1 MAGWL
6 HRLDGRDLER
16 ALGDGE
22 GQGGLI
28 GCSSRG
34 CKESDMTL
42 SNEQQQLSTSQND
55 NFIAGGDEEKHT
67 EKSPS
72 GSS

>member
-34 CKESDMTL
+34 CKESDT
-42 SNEQQQLSTSQND
+42 
-55 NFIAGGDEEKHT
+55 T
-67 EKSPS
+67 EWLNN
-72 GSS
+72 SSMYGCELAHKEG